1 MQATDILLTQ
11 RRYFL
16 ISGMLLVIMA
26 IVPAVQATSLAPEI
40 DLGSD
45 QGSQAEAPANTS
57 VSRQTMKFLEDNW
70 YYDYAE
76 RDSQVEAEAGNP
88 APESDLDE
96 FDFDA
101 MERYPGLYTA
111 PDLDEFDFDAMERY
125 PGLYTEPVEADDSES
140 EQIDPALI
148 RDRIKFLE
156 DNWHL
161 DSGEVFPED
170 DENDRASA
178 PSEDTSESDEI
189 GLKIIRDQ
197 IKFLEDNWYYDT
209 DEVFPEDDENDSA
222 SGPSAGNN
230 ADRADSL
237 DELQNDTHDA
247 DLCEGETHDTLTYPC
262 RGFQL
267 HDY

>member
-1 MQATDILLTQ
+1 MQATNILLP
-11 RRYFL
+11 RGRYIL
-16 ISGMLLVIMA
+16 IASMLLIMVTIA
-26 IVPAVQATSLAPEI
+26 PAAQATSLAPEI
-40 DLGSD
+40 DPGSD

-222 SGPSAGNN
+222 SGPSAGND

-237 DELQNDTHDA
+237 DELQNDTSDA
-247 DLCEGETHDTLTYPC
+247 DAGADQSNDELTYPWGGLQEHV
-262 RGFQL
+262 R
-267 HDY
+267 